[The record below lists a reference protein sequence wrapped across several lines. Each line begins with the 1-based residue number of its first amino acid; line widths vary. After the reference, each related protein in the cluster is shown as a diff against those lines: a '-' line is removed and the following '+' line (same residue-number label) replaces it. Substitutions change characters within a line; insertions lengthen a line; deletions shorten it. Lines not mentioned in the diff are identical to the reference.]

1 MNLFGLDRASLSDLK
16 SRIRSR
22 LSLFVVILL
31 LLVWVQRTLSFSP
44 WKGEDASGRVIYW
57 DVISYY
63 GYLPAAFIQG
73 DLTLSFLE
81 EEQKYKLRLY
91 WPQTTKD
98 GEKVIKT
105 TMGLAYLY
113 APFFFIGHGIAS
125 ITSYEASGFSLPYQ
139 VSLAMSAIFYA
150 FVGLL
155 LLRSMLRSFYG
166 ELITSLTLIV
176 VAIGTNLF
184 HYVVAEGAMPHSYNF
199 ALLTG
204 YLYVL
209 LKLFG
214 SPKPGGF
221 FLLGLLGGVIVL
233 VRPTNLVSVLF
244 LPFLYAVFDKQ
255 SIRERLS
262 FIGRYPGGVLLAIG
276 GGILAVLP
284 QLLYWKGVTG
294 EWVYFSYGEEQF
306 FFGRPMLQEVL
317 FGYRAGW
324 LVYTPLMS
332 LALLGFLLF
341 RKDMRKR
348 FALPLL
354 FIVAI
359 KLYLISC
366 WWAWWF
372 GGGFGCRP
380 IVDLYGFLAIPLAAS
395 LHRLWSLGWLARIPL
410 LLVLVFFV
418 HLNLYQTWQYKVS
431 VIHWDGMTKEAYWH
445 VFMRKAYPSEEMI
458 DRPDY
463 EAAKKGKPGY

>member
-1 MNLFGLDRASLSDLK
+1 MNLFGLASASRPDLK
-16 SRIRSR
+16 KALKAR
-22 LSLFVVILL
+22 LSLIVSILL
-31 LLVWVQRTLSFSP
+31 LLVWVQRSISFSP
-44 WKGEDASGRVIYW
+44 WSGDKPSARVIYW

-63 GYLPAAFIQG
+63 AYLPAAFIHG

-81 EEQKYKLRLY
+81 KDKEYKLQLY
-91 WPQTTKD
+91 WPQKTDD

-113 APFFFIGHGIAS
+113 TPFFFIGHGIAS
-125 ITSYEASGFSLPYQ
+125 ITSYEASGFSFPYQ

-150 FVGLL
+150 FLGLL

-166 ELITSLTLIV
+166 ELITSLTLIA

-199 ALLTG
+199 ALLTA
-204 YLYVL
+204 YLYILML
-209 LKLFG
+209 LFR
-214 SPKPGGF
+214 SPKLWKF
-221 FLLGLLGGVIVL
+221 FLLGVLGGTIVL
-233 VRPTNLVSVLF
+233 IRPTNLVSVLL

-255 SIRERLS
+255 SIRDRAS
-262 FIGRYPGGVLLAIG
+262 FVQRHSGGVLLA
-276 GGILAVLP
+276 LAGAIVALLP

-306 FFGRPMLQEVL
+306 FFGRPMIAQVFL
-317 FGYRAGW
+317 GYRAGW
-324 LVYTPLMS
+324 LLYTPLMTLS
-332 LALLGFLLF
+332 LLGLFLF
-341 RKDMRKR
+341 RKEMRQR
-348 FALPLL
+348 FGIPFVLIL
-354 FIVAI
+354 AI
-359 KLYLISC
+359 KFYLIAS

-380 IVDLYGFLAIPLAAS
+380 VVDLYGLLAIPMAATM
-395 LHRLWSLGWLARIPL
+395 HRCWRFGWLARVPFLIIL
-410 LLVLVFFV
+410 AFFV
-418 HLNLYQTWQYKVS
+418 HLNLYQTWQYKVN

-445 VFMRKAYPSEEMI
+445 VFMRKAYPTEAMI

-463 EAAKKGKPGY
+463 EAAKKGEPGY